1 VRRWRGEVLDVGL
14 SGEPRGLFRSR
25 QKIGRW
31 TGVTRL
37 RDCER
42 PELEPKEVVD
52 SSIAGMVAKSM
63 RMQAIINN

>member
-1 VRRWRGEVLDVGL
+1 VEGAQRERYCFGCRRVGRR
-14 SGEPRGLFRSR
+14 PFRSR